1 MSNTSTSAST
11 GTENKITTGNGQVKG
26 TTSSIDDTR
35 TNITTGSID
44 TPVAKLAA
52 SRSML
57 SEDTRHKLENI
68 VKELEEKPNKSGK
81 FLKILDGE
89 LRTLLFDPD
98 KFERLEITYPVKE
111 GEKESNGSSNK
122 PAKPTR
128 RIKFLVRE
136 AHENGIV
143 PDDSEEIEWTAS
155 ETAGTDALKWILK
168 GFFLLDVTRKGSTKL
183 DTKYTISPHL

>member
-26 TTSSIDDTR
+26 TTPSTNNTR
-35 TNITTGSID
+35 TNTTTDSND
-44 TPVAKLAA
+44 TPVARLAA
-52 SRSML
+52 SRYML

-68 VKELEEKPNKSGK
+68 VKELEEKPNKSSK
-81 FLKILDGE
+81 FLKMLDGE

-98 KFERLEITYPVKE
+98 KFERLEITYPVKD
-111 GEKESNGSSNK
+111 GEEESNGGNSK
-122 PAKPTR
+122 PTKPTR

-136 AHENGIV
+136 ADENGVV
-143 PDDSEEIEWTAS
+143 PDDAEEIEWTAS
-155 ETAGTDALKWILK
+155 ETAGTDAFRWILK
-168 GFFLLDVTRKGSTKL
+168 GFFLLDVTRKGSTKF